1 MRGNRDNYN
10 KSDIQ
15 VERMVEFQG
24 IGLVNSHGDE
34 WLRRRRLLAR
44 GFLPGRLSD
53 QIPIQ
58 QEVLQELMQGF
69 DQSAR
74 QGPLDIHQQMVRF
87 TLRLVG
93 KSLFGRSMSDD
104 ELELIADTI
113 SEIQGFIVR
122 QIVQPYMIPWYRISG
137 LSGQYQHL
145 RVEAEKIVLQHI
157 EARRRDDI
165 GESDFLRLML
175 DTPFHDTGKPMTEDQ
190 VMIESLQLMVAGN
203 ETSSIALTWIF
214 YLLGRHP
221 QYISLVREEIG
232 NVIGNDPI
240 GYDNLHELHL
250 TLRVVD
256 EALRLYPPFWT
267 IDRIALEDDE
277 IGGIR
282 IPAGTLVLP
291 YIYGVHHNPAIWSNP
306 ETFDPD
312 RFTPEKC
319 QRTSPFRLPAVRRW
333 S

>member
-1 MRGNRDNYN
+1 
-10 KSDIQ
+10 
-15 VERMVEFQG
+15 
-24 IGLVNSHGDE
+24 
-34 WLRRRRLLAR
+34 
-44 GFLPGRLSD
+44 
-53 QIPIQ
+53 
-58 QEVLQELMQGF
+58 
-69 DQSAR
+69 
-74 QGPLDIHQQMVRF
+74 
-87 TLRLVG
+87 
-93 KSLFGRSMSDD
+93 
-104 ELELIADTI
+104 
-113 SEIQGFIVR
+113 
-122 QIVQPYMIPWYRISG
+122 
-137 LSGQYQHL
+137 
-145 RVEAEKIVLQHI
+145 
-157 EARRRDDI
+157 
-165 GESDFLRLML
+165 
-175 DTPFHDTGKPMTEDQ
+175 MTEEQ

-312 RFTPEKC
+312 RFTPGSSSERHRFGYLPFGGGPRLCIGKNMAIVQILLIITTVLRKYDFTLMDEKPVNTLPMMLLRPDGPISM
-319 QRTSPFRLPAVRRW
+319 QFRERQE
-333 S
+333 